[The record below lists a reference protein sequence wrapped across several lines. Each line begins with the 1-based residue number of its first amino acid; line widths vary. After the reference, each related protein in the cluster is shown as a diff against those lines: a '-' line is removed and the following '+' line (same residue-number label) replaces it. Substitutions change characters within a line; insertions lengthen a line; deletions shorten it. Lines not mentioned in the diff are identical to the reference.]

1 MLFWAFL
8 LKRYRMWRVYRE
20 TFVELT
26 SLDDRTLADVNLG
39 RGDIERVARRAAREA
54 VAA

>member
-8 LKRYRMWRVYRE
+8 LKRFRMWKIYRE
-20 TFVELT
+20 TFSELAN
-26 SLDDRTLADVNLG
+26 LDDHTLTDLNIG
-39 RGDIERVARRAAREA
+39 RGDIEFISRRAAREA